1 MRYRIEEGLIPVS
14 REEETEG
21 KPYVEVVTRQEFETL
36 PSGLQGKR
44 MLLRGMENV
53 RYCKAEMLKDSIIGT
68 LLVPRKEDL
77 IGKKLT
83 IGYYL
88 DGSRLIFLDDS
99 GEVGKI
105 FERLEEVQLL
115 GKNLPGLILQEVLE
129 LFIEDDSLFLDEY
142 EDMMSDREA
151 EVTGKP
157 DAVPEDFDAAVMKIR
172 REMMALNRYYKQL
185 EEMAE
190 ELANCP
196 NGVLG
201 GEEKR
206 MFTFFSGRAGRL
218 YSDARCSG
226 STRCRFGT
234 SISLRSIS
242 GRTVSCSFSQS

>member
-142 EDMMSDREA
+142 EDMM
-151 EVTGKP
+151 
-157 DAVPEDFDAAVMKIR
+157 R
-172 REMMALNRYYKQL
+172 RR
-185 EEMAE
+185 
-190 ELANCP
+190 
-196 NGVLG
+196 
-201 GEEKR
+201 
-206 MFTFFSGRAGRL
+206 
-218 YSDARCSG
+218 
-226 STRCRFGT
+226 
-234 SISLRSIS
+234 
-242 GRTVSCSFSQS
+242 